1 MRLLVAIFIAA
12 LLASC
17 AVSLP
22 KQHVTYDLII
32 RHGAVYDGSGSAPL
46 QADVG
51 VRGRSIAKIGDL
63 SHERAS
69 TEIDANGLAVA
80 PGFINMLSWAP
91 DTLFVDGRSMSDIKQ
106 GVTLEVFGEG
116 SSLGPLTPKMRDDEL
131 AHQGDLKYPID
142 WLGFGEGMEALA
154 KHGISPNIASFVGAT
169 TLRVHELGYADRAP
183 TPAELARMQE
193 LARQAM
199 REGAVGLGTA
209 LMYAPAFYAKT
220 DELIALTQAVGEFG
234 GSYISHIRSEGNTL
248 LQSIDELIGIA
259 ETAHVHGELYHFKA
273 AGEQNWNK
281 QPQAIAKIEAARARG
296 LDISANMY
304 TYTAA
309 ATGLDAAMPPWVQEG
324 GLEEWIKRL
333 SDPAIKAR
341 VIREMQTPTDAW
353 ENTLRNAGKPENV
366 LLVSFKNP
374 ALKPLTGKTLAEI
387 AKLRGTSPEAAAID
401 LVIEDHS
408 RVGAVYFL
416 MSEDNVKRAIALPWM
431 TFDSDEGSLAPEG
444 AFLKSQPHPRAY
456 GNFARLLGKYVR
468 DEHVITLQDAIH
480 RLTALPAHNLKLRE
494 RGELK
499 PGYSADIVIFDP
511 KTISDHATYALPQQ
525 YATGMRDVF
534 VNGVQVLKDGEH
546 TGAKPGQFVRGPGWS
561 GWPKSDMARCM
572 DRGKSLGKCLLQEP
586 IGE

>member
-1 MRLLVAIFIAA
+1 MRALALVLTVTLL
-12 LLASC
+12 C
-17 AVSLP
+17 ACQP
-22 KQHVTYDLII
+22 QAKPRITYDLII
-32 RHGAVYDGSGSAPL
+32 RYGMVYDGSGAAPI

-51 VRGRSIAKIGDL
+51 VRGRQIAKVGDL
-63 SHERAS
+63 SREHANSEV
-69 TEIDANGLAVA
+69 DAQGLVVA

-91 DTLFVDGRSMSDIKQ
+91 DDLFVDGRSMSDIKQ

-131 AHQGDLKYPID
+131 AHQGDLKFPID
-142 WLGFGEGMEALA
+142 WLGFGEGMQALV

-169 TLRVHELGYADRAP
+169 TLRVHEVGYADRAP
-183 TPAELARMQE
+183 TPAELDRMQE

-199 REGAVGLGTA
+199 REGAVGLGSA
-209 LMYAPAFYAKT
+209 LMYAPAFYART
-220 DELIALTQAVGEFG
+220 DELIALTQAVGESG
-234 GSYISHIRSEGNTL
+234 GGYISHIRSEGNTL
-248 LQSIDELIGIA
+248 LQSIDELIRIA

-273 AGEQNWNK
+273 AGEQNWSK
-281 QPQAIAKIEAARARG
+281 QSQAIARIEAARAVG

-324 GLEEWIKRL
+324 GLEEWIKRMR
-333 SDPAIKAR
+333 DPAIKAR

-353 ENTLRNAGKPENV
+353 ENTLRNAGKAENV
-366 LLVSFKNP
+366 LLVAFKNP
-374 ALKPLTGKTLAEI
+374 ALKPLTGKTLAEV
-387 AKLRGTSPEAAAID
+387 AKQRGVSPEEAAID
-401 LVIEDHS
+401 LVVEDHS

-416 MSEDNVKRAIALPWM
+416 MSEDNVKQAIALPWM
-431 TFDSDEGSLAPEG
+431 TFDSDEGSHAPEG

-468 DEHVITLQDAIH
+468 DEHVITLQDAIR

-499 PGYSADIVIFDP
+499 AGYFADIVIFDP
-511 KTISDHATYALPQQ
+511 ATIADRATYAQPQQ
-525 YATGMRDVF
+525 FATGVRDVF

-561 GWPKSDMARCM
+561 GWPKSAMHRCM
-572 DRGKSLGKCLLQEP
+572 DSGKPISKCLDAEP